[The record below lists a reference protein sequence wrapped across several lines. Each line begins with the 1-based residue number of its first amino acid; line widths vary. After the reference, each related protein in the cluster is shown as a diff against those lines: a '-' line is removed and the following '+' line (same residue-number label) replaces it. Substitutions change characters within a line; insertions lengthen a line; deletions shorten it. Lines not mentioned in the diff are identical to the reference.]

1 MSPKITLDNLAVMI
15 KAGFDEV
22 GGRFDSVE
30 GRLDNLENG
39 QEETNGRLTALEH
52 GQEETNGRLTALER
66 GQEDIKLRLD
76 NVAYRFEINDL
87 DRRVKFLEHQAGV
100 N

>member
-1 MSPKITLDNLAVMI
+1 MSPNVTMDNLAVMI
-15 KAGFDEV
+15 KTGFDEV

-30 GRLDNLENG
+30 GRLDRVEGRLDNLERG

-52 GQEETNGRLTALER
+52 GQE
-66 GQEDIKLRLD
+66 DIKLRLD
-76 NVAYRFEINDL
+76 YTAHRFELDDL
-87 DRRVKFLEHQAGV
+87 GRRVKVLERKAGV